1 VGEKNKKANTIK
13 SNVKIK
19 WKIENKNELQAR
31 HSFSALLLPFL
42 VPEID

>member
-1 VGEKNKKANTIK
+1 VSEKNEKANCIE
-13 SNVKIK
+13 SNVEIK
-19 WKIENKNELQAR
+19 WKIQNKNELQAR